1 MIAGRVKQRQEGRKM
16 SRRILRIVSIFLC
29 GMAMSSG
36 CWESDAAAKDLPFRQ
51 GERMVYQAR
60 WGIVSAGQSV
70 IEILSDETV
79 NDVRA
84 FHFAMTT
91 TTNAALDLFYKVRE
105 RKDSWMDLNRM
116 RSVLYKEK
124 EEGNHPR
131 DVVVTFDWAKRTVT
145 RYEHG
150 KAGDMISIPP
160 GTIDPL
166 GLFFFIRMSKIKLGD
181 VLEFPVTDGKKY
193 WDVRATVVR
202 QERLTIGGK
211 TYDTLLVMPDM
222 KRIEDVFKK
231 KDEQPDLMIWF
242 SADDRQVPVKI
253 ESKVIIGTFV
263 FELVSATF

>member
-1 MIAGRVKQRQEGRKM
+1 MRKRFGFAVIVLCFLAAFSGR
-16 SRRILRIVSIFLC
+16 
-29 GMAMSSG
+29 AT
-36 CWESDAAAKDLPFRQ
+36 DALAKDLPFRQ
-51 GERMVYQAR
+51 GEKMVYQAK

-70 IEILSDETV
+70 IEILPDETV
-79 NDVRA
+79 DNVRTW
-84 FHFAMTT
+84 HFSMTT
-91 TTNAALDLFYKVRE
+91 TTNAALDVFYKVRE
-105 RKDSWMDLNRM
+105 SKDSYMDLNRM
-116 RSVLYKEK
+116 RTILYKEK

-131 DVVVTFDWAKRTVT
+131 DVVVTYDWAKRTVT

-150 KAGDMISIPP
+150 KAGDTISIPA

-166 GLFFFIRMSKIKLGD
+166 GLFFFIRMNKLKLGE

-193 WDVRATVVR
+193 WDVKATVVR
-202 QERLTIGGK
+202 REQLTINGK
-211 TYDTLLVMPDM
+211 TYDTLLVLPDM
-222 KRIEDVFKK
+222 KRLEDVFKK

>member
-1 MIAGRVKQRQEGRKM
+1 MPQC
-16 SRRILRIVSIFLC
+16 ILRIVSIFLC
-29 GMAMSSG
+29 GIAMSSG

-70 IEILSDETV
+70 IEILPDETV
-79 NDVRA
+79 NNVRTY
-84 FHFAMTT
+84 HFAMTT

-105 RKDSWMDLNRM
+105 RKDSWMDLDRM

-124 EEGNHPR
+124 EEGTHPR
-131 DVVVTFDWAKRTVT
+131 DVVVTYDWAKGTVT
-145 RYEHG
+145 RYEYG
-150 KAGDMISIPP
+150 KTGDTISIPP

-166 GLFFFIRMSKIKLGD
+166 GLFFFIRMNKIKLGD

-222 KRIEDVFKK
+222 KRLEDVFKK

-242 SADDRQVPVKI
+242 STDERQVPVKI

>member
-1 MIAGRVKQRQEGRKM
+1 M
-16 SRRILRIVSIFLC
+16 SRRILRIFSIFLC

-70 IEILSDETV
+70 IEILPDETV

-145 RYEHG
+145 RYEQG

-193 WDVRATVVR
+193 WDVRATVIR

-222 KRIEDVFKK
+222 KRLEDVFKK

-242 SADDRQVPVKI
+242 STDERQVPVKI

-263 FELVSATF
+263 FELVSTTF

>member
-36 CWESDAAAKDLPFRQ
+36 CWESEATAKELPFRQ

-60 WGIVSAGQSV
+60 WGIVTAGQSV
-70 IEILSDETV
+70 IEILPDETV

-150 KAGDMISIPP
+150 KVGDTISIPP

-166 GLFFFIRMSKIKLGD
+166 GLFFFIRMNKLKVGD

-202 QERLTIGGK
+202 QEQLTIGGK

-222 KRIEDVFKK
+222 KRLEDVFKK

-242 SADDRQVPVKI
+242 STDERQVPVKI